1 MWFKIRSLYDYSLYN
16 HTTMKK
22 KSLED
27 LVLREMQTR
36 NYSHRSIGTYIHQL
50 NEIEKY
56 YKCSI
61 DEVNSDQVKNFLQ
74 YSITERNLSV
84 SYINQVISAVKILQQ
99 DVLGKSWESI
109 RIKRP
114 RGIKRLPVVLS
125 KEEIKSIIE
134 TTRNLKHR
142 AILAVIYSAGLRIAE
157 VISLLPSDIDSDRKQ
172 VRVQGKG
179 NKYRYTLLSENT
191 LNMLRMYWR
200 AYRPVRYLF
209 EGQKKGQPISR
220 ETIQKVFKE
229 SCKRAGV
236 KKQATIHSLRH
247 SFATHLL
254 ENGVNLKIIQGLL
267 GHSSL
272 RTTSIYLHV
281 TRLDLASVK
290 SPFDEIAC

>member
-1 MWFKIRSLYDYSLYN
+1 
-16 HTTMKK
+16 MKK

-36 NYSHRSIGTYIHQL
+36 NYSHRSIDTYIHQL

-220 ETIQKVFKE
+220 ETIQNVFKE

>member
-1 MWFKIRSLYDYSLYN
+1 
-16 HTTMKK
+16 
-22 KSLED
+22 
-27 LVLREMQTR
+27 MQTR
-36 NYSHRSIGTYIHQL
+36 NYSQRSIDTYTHSL
-50 NEIEKY
+50 HSLEEYHNL
-56 YKCSI
+56 SI
-61 DEVNSDQVKNFLQ
+61 DEISASQVKDFLQ
-74 YSITERNLSV
+74 YSIETRNLSV

-99 DVLGKSWESI
+99 DVLCKSWESI

-114 RGIKRLPVVLS
+114 RRIKKLPVVLS
-125 KEEIKSIIE
+125 KEEIKSIVE

-142 AILAVIYSAGLRIAE
+142 AILAVIYSAGLRISE
-157 VISLLPSDIDSDRKQ
+157 VISLRPSDIDSDRKQ
-172 VRVQGKG
+172 IRILGKG
-179 NKYRYTLLSENT
+179 NKYRYTLLSTNM
-191 LNMLRMYWR
+191 LDMLRMYWR
-200 AYRPVRYLF
+200 AYKPIRYLF

-220 ETIQKVFKE
+220 GTIQKVFKE

-254 ENGVNLKIIQGLL
+254 ENGINLKIIQNLL

-281 TRLDLASVK
+281 TRFDPSSVK

>member
-1 MWFKIRSLYDYSLYN
+1 
-16 HTTMKK
+16 
-22 KSLED
+22 
-27 LVLREMQTR
+27 MQTR
-36 NYSHRSIGTYIHQL
+36 NYSQRSINTYIHL
-50 NEIEKY
+50 LRELEKY
-56 YKCSI
+56 FSCSI
-61 DEVNSDQVKNFLQ
+61 DEVTSDQVKDFLQ

-84 SYINQVISAVKILQQ
+84 SYINQVISAVKILQR

-109 RIKRP
+109 RIRRP
-114 RGIKRLPVVLS
+114 RGIKKLPVVLS

-142 AILAVIYSAGLRIAE
+142 SILAVIYSAGLRISE
-157 VISLLPSDIDSDRKQ
+157 VISLRPSDIDSDRKQ
-172 VRVQGKG
+172 VRVLGKG
-179 NKYRYTLLSENT
+179 NKYRYTLLSANT
-191 LNMLRMYWR
+191 LEMLRMYWR

-220 ETIQKVFKE
+220 GTIQKVFKE
-229 SCKRAGV
+229 SCKRAGI

-254 ENGVNLKIIQGLL
+254 ESGVNLKIIQSLL

-281 TRLDLASVK
+281 TRFDPASVK